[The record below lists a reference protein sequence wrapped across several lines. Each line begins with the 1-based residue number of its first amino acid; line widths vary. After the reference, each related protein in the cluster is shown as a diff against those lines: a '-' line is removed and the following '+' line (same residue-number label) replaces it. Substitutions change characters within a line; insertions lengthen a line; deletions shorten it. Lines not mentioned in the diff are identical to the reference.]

1 MQPYRIPRSSAE
13 WQPTPPEKIE
23 QMLYP
28 LKFRPRLK
36 KRIWGGRLL
45 SERLGKRIPKDAVVG
60 ESWEISGVDG
70 DISIVSNGLLA
81 GNNLEEL
88 IEVYMG
94 ELVGDRV
101 YEKFGLE
108 FPLLIK
114 YIDAQDKLSVQV
126 HPDDKLAAERH
137 FDHGK
142 TEMWYIVAA
151 RKGAQILAGLQ
162 GRATR
167 QQLVSR
173 LDSPE
178 VENLLQVYPS
188 LPGDAYF
195 ITSGTLHA
203 IGGGNLILEI
213 QQNSDTTYRVSDW
226 GRVDA
231 HGNPRELHIEK
242 GIQSINFMN
251 RTSPRIV
258 GVTDHVSH
266 NRKFDVVNS
275 CPFFT
280 VSDLRLTEL
289 WSDDT
294 GSFGSFHMISAING
308 AVRLGKADD
317 PARCARLEAGE
328 TALIPACFG
337 SYVIVPEREGET
349 TVVKT
354 TL

>member
-1 MQPYRIPRSSAE
+1 MSDFLNTNQ
-13 WQPTPPEKIE
+13 
-23 QMLYP
+23 LYP
-28 LKFRPRLK
+28 LKFTPIYQA
-36 KRIWGGRLL
+36 RIWGGTQM
-45 SERLGKRIPKDAVVG
+45 SEVLHREVPVSEDPIG
-60 ESWEISGVDG
+60 ESWEIVDRDG
-70 DISIVSNGLLA
+70 ENSVLANGSMAGKTLHELLQHY
-81 GNNLEEL
+81 GR
-88 IEVYMG
+88 
-94 ELVGDRV
+94 ELVGRRA
-101 YEKFGLE
+101 KSIQR
-108 FPLLIK
+108 FPLLVK
-114 YIDAQDKLSVQV
+114 LIDAGDRLSLQV
-126 HPDDKLAAERH
+126 HPDEAACARIGE
-137 FDHGK
+137 GAEPK

-173 LDSPE
+173 LESPE

-266 NRKFDVVNS
+266 NRKFDVVSN

-280 VSDLRLTEL
+280 VTDLRLTAL

-294 GSFGSFHMISAING
+294 GSFGSFHMISAVNG
-308 AVRLGKADD
+308 AVMLGKADD
-317 PARCARLEAGE
+317 PERCVRLAAGE

-337 SYVIVPEREGET
+337 SYVIVPEGPEET

>member
-1 MQPYRIPRSSAE
+1 M
-13 WQPTPPEKIE
+13 
-23 QMLYP
+23 
-28 LKFRPRLK
+28 
-36 KRIWGGRLL
+36 
-45 SERLGKRIPKDAVVG
+45 
-60 ESWEISGVDG
+60 
-70 DISIVSNGLLA
+70 
-81 GNNLEEL
+81 
-88 IEVYMG
+88 
-94 ELVGDRV
+94 
-101 YEKFGLE
+101 
-108 FPLLIK
+108 
-114 YIDAQDKLSVQV
+114 
-126 HPDDKLAAERH
+126 
-137 FDHGK
+137 
-142 TEMWYIVAA
+142 
-151 RKGAQILAGLQ
+151 
-162 GRATR
+162 
-167 QQLVSR
+167 SR

-258 GVTDHVSH
+258 GVTDYVSH
-266 NRKFDVVNS
+266 NRKFDVVSN

-280 VSDLRLTEL
+280 VTDLRLTSL

-294 GSFGSFHMISAING
+294 GSFGSFHMISAVNG
-308 AVRLGKADD
+308 AITLGKADD
-317 PARCARLEAGE
+317 PERSVRLAAGE

-337 SYVIVPEREGET
+337 SYVIVPENEGET

>member
-1 MQPYRIPRSSAE
+1 MSDFLPSNL
-13 WQPTPPEKIE
+13 
-23 QMLYP
+23 LYP
-28 LKFRPRLK
+28 MKFTPIYQT
-36 KRIWGGRLL
+36 RIWGGTQMSDVL
-45 SERLGKRIPKDAVVG
+45 KREVPAAEDPVG
-60 ESWEISGVDG
+60 ESWEVVDR
-70 DISIVSNGLLA
+70 DDENSVLENGAMAGRTLHELLQHY
-81 GNNLEEL
+81 GR
-88 IEVYMG
+88 
-94 ELVGDRV
+94 ELVGR
-101 YEKFGLE
+101 KAKSIRR
-108 FPLLIK
+108 FPLLVK
-114 YIDAQDKLSVQV
+114 LIDAGDRLSLQV
-126 HPDDKLAAERH
+126 HPDDAACVRIGE
-137 FDHGK
+137 GAEPK

-167 QQLVSR
+167 QQLVSM
-173 LDSPE
+173 LTSPE

-188 LPGDAYF
+188 VSGDAYF
-195 ITSGTLHA
+195 IASGTLHA

-231 HGNPRELHIEK
+231 NGVSRELHVEK

-251 RTSPRIV
+251 RTSPRIA

-266 NRKFDVVNS
+266 NRKFDVVSN

-289 WSDDT
+289 WTDDT
-294 GSFGSFHMISAING
+294 GSFGSFHMVSAVNG
-308 AVRLGKADD
+308 MVAVGKPDDAERSLRLA
-317 PARCARLEAGE
+317 PGE

-337 SYVIVPEREGET
+337 AYVIIPERGAET